1 MERRAVSSRSDR
13 LVQAVARRLASV
25 PEGPIAVG
33 SGSGSGSTGWARTRA
48 IAIDLARQG
57 PQ

>member
-33 SGSGSGSTGWARTRA
+33 SGSGSTGWARTRA